1 MSNIKNLF
9 DIENKQIIESLK
21 DDLEVC
27 NTENNTLTQEKNIL
41 TGSLT
46 DIVEKLRVCN
56 SRPRNTD
63 ITGMSSFISDQIS
76 KMSANDVLMAEEVN
90 VGDFL
95 SDDKD
100 NIVFVID
107 GKFATII
114 SKENLNLE
122 DPTSLFYECIKVNS
136 FSRENTTGP
145 KLFALRKIGGV
156 HGGLVLLEDVQKI
169 KKDSTK
175 NAFVLEKVKRIE
187 TLISMD
193 VLDNNR
199 IIGGTH
205 CQPGLNDTVY
215 KVSFGIHI
223 GDPIVGARGTQVERV
238 AAQETQEA
246 PATRVTQDEQGREA
260 LFQVFANRNT
270 SQQQVP
276 ATREERL
283 ERIRIARERV
293 AAQAAQEV
301 PVTQEER
308 LEQIR
313 VENEELVARERER
326 LSAQAAAAR
335 EAQEVAT
342 QDEINQRRIVR
353 GIRERRV
360 PAIR

>member
-1 MSNIKNLF
+1 MSNT
-9 DIENKQIIESLK
+9 ENQIIESLK

-27 NTENNTLTQEKNIL
+27 NTEKNTLTQEKNIL
-41 TGSLT
+41 TESLT

-238 AAQETQEA
+238 AAQEAQEA

-326 LSAQAAAAR
+326 LAAQAAAAR

>member
-56 SRPRNTD
+56 SRPRNTNTD
-63 ITGMSSFISDQIS
+63 IPGMSSFISDQIS
-76 KMSANDVLMAEEVN
+76 KMSANDVLMDEEVN

-122 DPTSLFYECIKVNS
+122 DPTSLFYECIKVDS

-156 HGGLVLLEDVQKI
+156 HGGLVWLEDVQKI

-187 TLISMD
+187 TLISID

-223 GDPIVGARGTQVERV
+223 GDPIFPIIPILPTIPRFESESTPE
-238 AAQETQEA
+238 E
-246 PATRVTQDEQGREA
+246 
-260 LFQVFANRNT
+260 T
-270 SQQQVP
+270 SQVS
-276 ATREERL
+276 TREET
-283 ERIRIARERV
+283 ARAEFGFPFR
-293 AAQAAQEV
+293 
-301 PVTQEER
+301 
-308 LEQIR
+308 
-313 VENEELVARERER
+313 
-326 LSAQAAAAR
+326 
-335 EAQEVAT
+335 
-342 QDEINQRRIVR
+342 RRILR
-353 GIRERRV
+353 GIRERRL
-360 PAIR
+360 PAMR